1 MDTQKTIN
9 ITTDLLDNLESSSG
23 IINLTTEDAFLEVIK
38 RDRVI
43 IYFLV
48 DWSGPERIS
57 RYYVYKA
64 LNDIDKTGTPVFK
77 IDCTDQTKKHVVD
90 WLIGQRE
97 NKKHF
102 YYGGWGETLLISK
115 GDIVDFLGNPGQ
127 LGYEKTKQKL
137 EEWK

>member
-1 MDTQKTIN
+1 MII
-9 ITTDLLDNLESSSG
+9 ITSALLDNLENSSG
-23 IINLTTEDAFLEVIK
+23 LIDLATEYDFFKVIK
-38 RDRVI
+38 QDRVI

-57 RYYVYKA
+57 RYTVYKA
-64 LNDIDKTGTPVFK
+64 LNDINKTGTPVFK
-77 IDCTDQTKKHVVD
+77 IDCSDQTKKYVVD

-115 GDIVDFLGNPGQ
+115 GDIVDFLSNPGQ

>member
-1 MDTQKTIN
+1 MDTENTVN
-9 ITTDLLDNLESSSG
+9 ITSDLLDNLENSSG
-23 IINLTTEDAFLEVIK
+23 LIDLTTEVDFSEAIK

-48 DWSGPERIS
+48 DWSGPERAS
-57 RYYVYKA
+57 RYTVYKA
-64 LNDIDKTGTPVFK
+64 LNDINKTGTPVFK
-77 IDCTDQTKKHVVD
+77 VDCSDQTKKYVVD
-90 WLIGQRE
+90 WLIEQRE
-97 NKKHF
+97 NKKNL
-102 YYGGWGETLLISK
+102 YYGGRGETLLISK